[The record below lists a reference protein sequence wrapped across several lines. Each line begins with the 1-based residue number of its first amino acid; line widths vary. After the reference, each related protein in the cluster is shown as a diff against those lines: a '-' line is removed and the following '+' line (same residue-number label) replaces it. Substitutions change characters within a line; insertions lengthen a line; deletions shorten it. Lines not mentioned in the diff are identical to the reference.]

1 MKGQYAVGKIVGT
14 PGKYDMAG
22 GKGMQGWREQSYV
35 TLGISFHLL
44 SLSWWSLRDNM

>member
-1 MKGQYAVGKIVGT
+1 MRGQYAVGKIFGK

-22 GKGMQGWREQSYV
+22 GKGKQGWREQSYV

-44 SLSWWSLRDNM
+44 SLSRWSLSDNM